1 MRSNFI
7 RTAILVGLIALPFSG
22 LNAQAPQARPWE
34 KIPIPAL
41 HSFKPEQP
49 KRIVLKNGIVVFLE
63 EDHELPFVQGS
74 IMLRGGSRE
83 EPAAKVGLV
92 ELYGETWRTSGT
104 ATLSGDAMDNQLEA
118 LAAKIETGGDL
129 DSTSLGWDCLKGDFD
144 KVFALS
150 VDLLLHPKFDSDK
163 LQLAQQQIA
172 TGIVRRNDDAGGI
185 AAREAAKLVYG
196 AESPYAREPELAT
209 ISAIT
214 LADLDAWHKQTVQ
227 PANMLISVSGD
238 FDSASVEAKLRA
250 AFESLPSGRAF
261 PAAKVEFPA
270 PKPGLYFVDKD
281 DVNQSNIRIVGLG
294 TDRRNPDLYALAVM
308 NEVFGGGFGSRLFQT
323 IRTRLGLAYAVGG
336 SYGAGWDHPGTF
348 SVFAGTQSIR
358 TVETITELKA
368 EIEALRTQPVTAE
381 EVARAKDQL
390 LNGWIFEYDTRDKV
404 LAAQVRLAFFGY
416 PSDYLEKYRE
426 GLEKVTPADVE
437 RVAKKYVDLSKLA
450 ILVVGNQ
457 KQIQPPLSKLGDV
470 KMLDITIPMPAGM
483 GVQQ

>member
-1 MRSNFI
+1 MRAKLI
-7 RTAILVGLIALPFSG
+7 RTFILTGLVALPFAS
-22 LNAQAPQARPWE
+22 LNAQTQQVKPWE

-74 IMLRGGSRE
+74 ITLRGGSRE

-104 ATLSGDAMDNQLEA
+104 ATLSGDAMDDQLEA
-118 LAAKIETGGDL
+118 MAAKIETGGEL
-129 DSTSLGWDCLKGDFD
+129 ESTSLSWDCLKGDFD

-150 VDLLLHPKFDSDK
+150 VDLLLHPKFDGEK

-172 TGIVRRNDDAGGI
+172 TDIVRRNDDAGGI

-196 AESPYAREPELAT
+196 AESPYAREPEIAT
-209 ISAIT
+209 ISAVT
-214 LADLDAWHKQTVQ
+214 LADLDAWHRQTVQ

-250 AFESLPSGRAF
+250 AFESLPAGKAF
-261 PAAKVEFPA
+261 PAARVEFPA
-270 PKPGLYFVDKD
+270 PKPGLYFVNKD

-308 NEVFGGGFGSRLFQT
+308 NEVFGGGFGSRLFQK
-323 IRTRLGLAYAVGG
+323 IRTKMGLAYSVGG

-348 SVFAGTQSIR
+348 RVSAGTKSES
-358 TVETITELKA
+358 TVDALTAMKA
-368 EIEALRTQPVTAE
+368 EIEALRTEPVTAE

-390 LNGWIFEYDTRDKV
+390 LNGWIFEYDTKDKV
-404 LAAQVRLAFFGY
+404 LSAQVRLAFFGY
-416 PSDYLEKYRE
+416 PSNYLEKYRE

-437 RVAKKYVDLSKLA
+437 RVARKYVDPAKLA

-457 KQIQPPLSKLGDV
+457 KQIQPPLAKLGDV
-470 KMLDITIPMPAGM
+470 TTLDITIPMPAGM
-483 GVQQ
+483 GAQQ

>member
-1 MRSNFI
+1 
-7 RTAILVGLIALPFSG
+7 
-22 LNAQAPQARPWE
+22 
-34 KIPIPAL
+34 
-41 HSFKPEQP
+41 
-49 KRIVLKNGIVVFLE
+49 
-63 EDHELPFVQGS
+63 
-74 IMLRGGSRE
+74 
-83 EPAAKVGLV
+83 
-92 ELYGETWRTSGT
+92 
-104 ATLSGDAMDNQLEA
+104 
-118 LAAKIETGGDL
+118 
-129 DSTSLGWDCLKGDFD
+129 
-144 KVFALS
+144 
-150 VDLLLHPKFDSDK
+150 
-163 LQLAQQQIA
+163 
-172 TGIVRRNDDAGGI
+172 
-185 AAREAAKLVYG
+185 
-196 AESPYAREPELAT
+196 
-209 ISAIT
+209 
-214 LADLDAWHKQTVQ
+214 
-227 PANMLISVSGD
+227 
-238 FDSASVEAKLRA
+238 
-250 AFESLPSGRAF
+250 
-261 PAAKVEFPA
+261 
-270 PKPGLYFVDKD
+270 
-281 DVNQSNIRIVGLG
+281 
-294 TDRRNPDLYALAVM
+294 M